1 MGLQVLA
8 GDIGGTKTK
17 LAVFQVSADGL
28 HVTAEQVFE
37 SRAYPRFA
45 ELIEEFLEAHRC
57 DLAAACLGVAGP
69 VRDGRC
75 ATTNLP
81 WEVDSGAL
89 AKLLGVYRAELLNDL
104 QAMALG
110 MLQLEAGEFVELN
123 PGHLH
128 REGNRAVIAAGTGC
142 GEALLY
148 WDGRSY
154 HAIATEGGHADFA
167 SNNPEQDALLVFL
180 RDQFGGHVSYER
192 LLSGPGLYNIYR
204 FLREREPGSES
215 PEFAAG
221 LEQGID
227 PGRLIG
233 EFAEQRED
241 GLCLKALRLFA
252 SVYGAEAGNLALKSL
267 AVGGIFVGGGIAPKV
282 LRYLREDGFLAAFC
296 DKGRFGPLLKGISVK
311 VATNPDVG
319 LLGAAGRAR
328 QLALV

>member
-1 MGLQVLA
+1 MGLQLLA

-17 LAVFQVSADGL
+17 LAVFQVSAEGL
-28 HVTAEQVFE
+28 HATAEQVFE
-37 SRAYPRFA
+37 SRAYPRFS

-81 WEVDSGAL
+81 WEVDAAAL

-110 MLQLEAGEFVELN
+110 MLQLAPAEFVELN
-123 PGHLH
+123 PGHLN

-148 WDGRSY
+148 WDGRGY
-154 HAIATEGGHADFA
+154 QAIATEGGHGDFA
-167 SNNPEQDALLVFL
+167 PNGPEQDALLVHL
-180 RDQFGGHVSYER
+180 RAQFGGHVSYER
-192 LLSGPGLYNIYR
+192 LLSGPGLFNIYR
-204 FLREREPGSES
+204 FLREREPAAES
-215 PEFAAG
+215 PEFAAALG
-221 LEQGID
+221 QGAD

-233 EFAEQRED
+233 EFADQRED
-241 GLCLKALRLFA
+241 GLCRRALRLFA
-252 SVYGAEAGNLALKSL
+252 SVYGAEAGNLALRGL
-267 AVGGIFVGGGIAPKV
+267 AVGGVFVGGGIAPKI
-282 LRYLREDGFLAAFC
+282 LRYLQEGGFLAAFC
-296 DKGRFGPLLKGISVK
+296 DKGRFGPLMRGISVK